1 MGEQFL
7 ERVPML
13 SVHPD
18 AATRDD
24 VAQLAAHLMESRRL
38 LCLVWNHMHGMN
50 IDGTHRP
57 WPGEDGCAQNW
68 NKLSDAIDSYLDPA
82 EQMKG

>member
-1 MGEQFL
+1 MNKEQRKQIL

-24 VAQLAAHLMESRRL
+24 IAGIASELMEARHL
-38 LCLVWNHMHGMN
+38 LCHVWNHMHGQD
-50 IDGTHRP
+50 IDGKRRP
-57 WPGEDGCAQNW
+57 WPGEAPCAVNW
-68 NKLSDAIDSYLDPA
+68 NKLSDEIGLYLDPV
-82 EQMKG
+82 